1 MFLFNRFL
9 LKDTIT
15 GMWFDVGEVY
25 AREKVSHA
33 LRSRPNEERRRNLR
47 PKKNSSRKPEI
58 PAEFEVQVQSLI
70 QAQQELLKSM
80 IETEVFPGTHFDST
94 TANSSNESKETS

>member
-1 MFLFNRFL
+1 
-9 LKDTIT
+9 
-15 GMWFDVGEVY
+15 MWFDVGEVY

-33 LRSRPNEERRRNLR
+33 LRSRPNEERRRNQR
-47 PKKNSSRKPEI
+47 PKKNSSRKPEV

-80 IETEVFPGTHFDST
+80 IETEVFPGTHFASGAT
-94 TANSSNESKETS
+94 NSSSALEGAR

>member
-1 MFLFNRFL
+1 
-9 LKDTIT
+9 
-15 GMWFDVGEVY
+15 MWFDVGEVY

-33 LRSRPNEERRRNLR
+33 LRSRPSEERRRNLR
-47 PKKNSSRKPEI
+47 PKKSSSRKPEV

-80 IETEVFPGTHFDST
+80 IETEVFPGTRFDSAT
-94 TANSSNESKETS
+94 VESSNESKGAS